1 MHSPLSVLS
10 ETEEGALPHAGHGEV
25 RSDVGLRAPAFAGDV
40 ALAHDFLNQ
49 RGGAERVVLTLTAM
63 WPRAPLYTSLYRSA
77 STFPEF
83 GGCDVRT
90 SVLQHIPVDRGFRAL
105 LPLYPAAFAS
115 LRANADLVI
124 SSSSA
129 FAHGVGRRR
138 GSFHVVYCHTP
149 PRWLYGGRYLRAGSP
164 AGRAATPLLPALR
177 HWDQRAARRSDLYV
191 ANSAVVQRRIASVYG
206 RHAPVVHPPVDVERF
221 HPTERGERLLVVS
234 RLVAYKR
241 VEVAVRAATASR
253 IGLDVVGTGPD
264 LDRLRTMAGP
274 TVEFHGPLPDDSVT
288 ELMERCT
295 ALCVPGAEDFG
306 IAPVEAQAAGKPVVA
321 LAAGGAL
328 ETVKNGVTGVL
339 YREASPEAL
348 LRAVRRLDRLATAP
362 HEIAASAEQFSSAA
376 FADRLSRVIEA
387 AMDGRAG
394 AG

>member
-1 MHSPLSVLS
+1 
-10 ETEEGALPHAGHGEV
+10 
-25 RSDVGLRAPAFAGDV
+25 V

-49 RGGAERVVLTLTAM
+49 RGGAERVVLTLSAM
-63 WPRAPLYTSLYRSA
+63 WPRAPIYTSLYRSA

-83 GGCDVRT
+83 SGRDVRT
-90 SVLQHIPVDRGFRAL
+90 SVLQHLPVDREFRAL

-115 LRANADLVI
+115 LRVQADVVI

-129 FAHGVGRRR
+129 FAHGIGRRP

-149 PRWLYGGRYLRAGSP
+149 PRWLYGSEYFRAGSP
-164 AGRAATPLLPALR
+164 VGRLARPLLPALR
-177 HWDQRAARRSDLYV
+177 RWDQRAARRADLYV
-191 ANSAVVQRRIASVYG
+191 ANSAVVQQRIASVYG

-234 RLVAYKR
+234 RLLSYKR
-241 VEVAVRAATASR
+241 VDVAVRAATSSR
-253 IGLDVVGTGPD
+253 LGLDVVGTGPE
-264 LDRLRTMAGP
+264 LDRLRGIAGP
-274 TVEFHGPLPDDSVT
+274 TVEFHGPLPDTSVT

-328 ETVKNGVTGVL
+328 ETVQDGVTGVL
-339 YREASPEAL
+339 YGEPSPDAL
-348 LRAVRRLDRLATAP
+348 LRAVRRLDRLSTAP
-362 HEIAASAEQFSSAA
+362 REIAACAERFSSGA
-376 FADRLSRVIEA
+376 FASRLSRVIDR
-387 AMDGRAG
+387 AMDERAS
-394 AG
+394 AS